1 VAVQAFATDSGVG
14 QLAPISARWPS
25 ITDRRLAGE
34 CPVAASPR
42 VAGVPAGRLVWD
54 HEQAPVLRRAC
65 NNTKMAAGD
74 PFTDVVVWAGA
85 SDWS

>member
-1 VAVQAFATDSGVG
+1 LRQVHG
-14 QLAPISARWPS
+14 
-25 ITDRRLAGE
+25 
-34 CPVAASPR
+34 
-42 VAGVPAGRLVWD
+42 VAGIPAGRLVWD